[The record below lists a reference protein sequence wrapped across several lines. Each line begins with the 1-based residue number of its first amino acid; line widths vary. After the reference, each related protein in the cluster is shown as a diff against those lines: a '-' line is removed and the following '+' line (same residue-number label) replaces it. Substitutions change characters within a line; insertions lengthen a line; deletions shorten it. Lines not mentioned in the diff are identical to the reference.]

1 MSANRRKEIREELSP
16 TLVSRIM
23 MVEKCS
29 ALASEARIIDASI
42 SGLKMI
48 INRKDLVPNDLR
60 SSLSLDELINTDVNF
75 HFEAM
80 SLDLS
85 AKIVR
90 TKALG
95 KGLHEIALD
104 YTDEAPDYWREALL
118 DMLPKADS

>member
-1 MSANRRKEIREELSP
+1 MSANRRKEIREELNP
-16 TLVSRIM
+16 TLVSRIL
-23 MVEKCS
+23 MVEKCTS
-29 ALASEARIIDASI
+29 LAHEATIIDASI

-48 INRKDLVPNDLR
+48 VDRKDLVPQNLR
-60 SSLSLDELINTDVNF
+60 SSLSLDALINTNINF

-80 SLDLS
+80 NIDLS

-118 DMLPKADS
+118 DMLPKTES